1 MITLFSKIE
10 VTGGDLDQRGFSGV
24 SVERS
29 LTGVGLGENKKREV

>member
-10 VTGGDLDQRGFSGV
+10 VTGDLDQRGFSGV